1 MVIKSP
7 RKRAKE
13 KNKNYKN
20 NQKNNEQMEIN
31 TQSSITINVNR
42 VNAATIKVAKW
53 MQNKTHVSSKDTH
66 RLKVK
71 RIKKHT
77 SCQWK

>member
-1 MVIKSP
+1 
-7 RKRAKE
+7 
-13 KNKNYKN
+13 
-20 NQKNNEQMEIN
+20 MEIN

-53 MQNKTHVSSKDTH
+53 MQNKTHISSKDTH
-66 RLKVK
+66 RQKVK
-71 RIKKHT
+71 RMKKHT